1 MNNLNIKITTLPK
14 LIYRFNTLSI
24 KISADFFTIDNLKLL
39 WKFKRPRIA
48 KTILKKNL
56 IDDGGTLVTIMLL
69 I

>member
-1 MNNLNIKITTLPK
+1 MNNLNIKITILPK

-24 KISADFFTIDNLKLL
+24 KISADFFIIDNLKHL

-48 KTILKKNL
+48 KAILKKNL